1 MGRFGRR
8 WVRIELSS
16 NLFLKRIAPYLSL
29 FLQPLII
36 GGIWQAAWLF
46 VFAGVGTAKNPEE
59 NETAGKVLIVS
70 ACLFIFS
77 YASE

>member
-1 MGRFGRR
+1 
-8 WVRIELSS
+8 
-16 NLFLKRIAPYLSL
+16 
-29 FLQPLII
+29 LQPLII

-59 NETAGKVLIVS
+59 NKTAGKVMIVS

-77 YASE
+77 YASEQFARSMTMRASHFRLRFRYLGSGHLDPDW